1 LIRFTIASCH
11 LERALIAVLLPAT
24 LAKKVS
30 LPYPLKINI
39 VSLLC
44 RPKHRRGDSHSVP
57 IFVHDD
63 LENLGLVHADLFD
76 LRLNF
81 W

>member
-1 LIRFTIASCH
+1 
-11 LERALIAVLLPAT
+11 VLLAT

-39 VSLLC
+39 ASLVY
-44 RPKHRRGDSHSVP
+44 RPKHRRGDSHSLP
-57 IFVHDD
+57 IFPHDD

>member
-1 LIRFTIASCH
+1 
-11 LERALIAVLLPAT
+11 VLLAT
-24 LAKKVS
+24 LAKKVL

-39 VSLLC
+39 ASLIY
-44 RPKHRRGDSHSVP
+44 RPKHRRGDSHSHT
-57 IFVHDD
+57 ILLQDD

>member
-11 LERALIAVLLPAT
+11 LERARIALLLLAT

-30 LPYPLKINI
+30 LPYPLKLNI
-39 VSLLC
+39 ASLLC
-44 RPKHRRGDSHSVP
+44 RPKHRRGDSKSGP
-57 IFVHDD
+57 ILLKDD
-63 LENLGLVHADLFD
+63 LENLGLVHVDLFD